1 MRCSN
6 CDRPLMEGDQFC
18 PDCGQPVNQPVP
30 PPVAQASAPVDKKRM
45 PRWLLVVIILAVLI
59 LCCGVVVVGGY
70 ILFNN
75 QAGAVPLPVENQALT
90 ELQATVS
97 AQETQV
103 AGQLADQQQPVE
115 QPTAWPTEQSE
126 AASSDTPNVVEGSV
140 KIWFDESLMQGV
152 RVVTVDPEPPGGYV
166 PWDYHPMHLSL
177 EVQNPKGFIHFVPVD
192 AYLPMGD
199 FAKETMRD
207 LEAALENRPGVAAWG
222 CIPTWDFPCPH
233 QEMNINVSYF
243 NFQNGSGIRSVTV
256 YAVQNTSAINNEAID
271 YYYNG
276 LTENGDFY
284 VYAHF
289 DLRHT
294 SLSDDDWELPMDV
307 MTEAEALKEYVITN
321 GEMLES
327 SADEYQPKLDVLDAV
342 IQSLRV
348 EAE

>member
-1 MRCSN
+1 
-6 CDRPLMEGDQFC
+6 MEGDQFC
-18 PDCGQPVNQPVP
+18 PDCGQPVNQPIP
-30 PPVAQASAPVDKKRM
+30 PPVAQASASVDKKRM

-70 ILFNN
+70 VLFNN
-75 QAGAVPLPVENQALT
+75 QTVAVPLPVENQALT
-90 ELQATVS
+90 DLQATVS
-97 AQETQV
+97 AKETQV

-115 QPTAWPTEQSE
+115 QPTAWPTEQSQ
-126 AASSDTPNVVEGSV
+126 AASSDIPNVVEDSV

-152 RVVTVDPEPPGGYV
+152 RVVTVNPEPPGGYV

-177 EVQNPKGFIHFVPVD
+177 EIDNPKGVIHFVPVD

-199 FAKETMRD
+199 FAKETMQELQFTLD
-207 LEAALENRPGVAAWG
+207 NRPGVAAWG

-233 QEMNINVSYF
+233 QEMNINVRYF
-243 NFQNGSGIRSVTV
+243 DFQNGSGIRSVTV

-276 LTENGDFY
+276 LTDDGLFY

-289 DLRHT
+289 DLRHPA
-294 SLSDDDWELPMDV
+294 LSEDNWELPLDV
-307 MTEAEALKEYVITN
+307 MTDAEALKEYVITN

-342 IQSLRV
+342 VQSLRV